1 MNKRTPAQ
9 ILAQAAPVAAL
20 QKGDIGNVSQS
31 CPKVKVEIGV
41 FFDGTGNNRQNV
53 LTGLS
58 SNGPSNVDR
67 LLRLYPRDLTEYA
80 PCGSPRRRVKRLYV
94 EGIGTLSGRDDDGIG
109 SGTGA
114 GSRGV
119 EARVYRAC
127 TAIGRMVDEM
137 SPRVEPEEV
146 ILDVF
151 GFSRGAAAARYFV
164 NCFRQGYIKYL
175 KYYVFPQHASLPK
188 GRKVRIRFIGIFDT
202 VAAIGLNANNANNGA
217 VNVHLKAASADSIFH
232 ITAADEF
239 RHNFSLNR
247 NTPGGGATVEL
258 PGAHSD
264 IGGGYAEE
272 EKEDLLMKPAT
283 GRIFSSYEEARR
295 QHEIDSTN
303 SARVGAPEAARMVA
317 EGWIGNPKQY
327 YVQPTAIR
335 TFTIPNPSAYHVDYA
350 YDIEHRVR
358 RNISNGWSK
367 AVMALMHKKAR
378 EAGVPFSTIPNTTT
392 YKVPD
397 DLKPAQAAIL
407 GGRQPSAADKK
418 LIKLRYTHHSSHYLS
433 MARGLITPHKP
444 AAGRVRGKHPN
455 LTGRAK

>member
-9 ILAQAAPVAAL
+9 VLAQAAPVAA
-20 QKGDIGNVSQS
+20 QQRGDIGNVSQN

-67 LLRLYPRDLTEYA
+67 LHRLYPRDLVEYA
-80 PCGSPRRRVKRLYV
+80 SCGSPSRRVRRLYV
-94 EGIGTLSGRDDDGIG
+94 EGIGTLSGSEDDSVG
-109 SGTGA
+109 SGTGT
-114 GSRGV
+114 GNRGV
-119 EARVYRAC
+119 EARVFRAC
-127 TAIGRMVDEM
+127 TAIGRMVNEM
-137 SPRVEPEEV
+137 SPGVEPEEV

-164 NCFRQGYIKYL
+164 NCFRQGYINYL
-175 KYYVFPQHASLPK
+175 QFYVFPQRASLPE

-202 VAAIGLNANNANNGA
+202 VAAIGLNANDDDNGA

-232 ITAADEF
+232 ITAGDEF

-247 NTPGGGATVEL
+247 NTPGGGASVEL

-272 EKEDLLMKPAT
+272 ERENLLMKPAQ
-283 GRIFSSYEEARR
+283 GRIFNSYEEARR
-295 QHEIDSTN
+295 QHTIDSE
-303 SARVGAPEAARMVA
+303 SGARMAAPEAARMIS
-317 EGWIGNPKQY
+317 EGWIGDPRQY

-335 TFTIPNPSAYHVDYA
+335 RFTIPNPYAYHVDYA

-367 AVMALMHKKAR
+367 AVMSLMHKKAQ
-378 EAGVPFSTIPNTTT
+378 EAGVPFSDIPDTST
-392 YKVPD
+392 YRVPD
-397 DLKPAQAAIL
+397 NLKDAQTAIL
-407 GGRQPSAADKK
+407 GGGQPSATDKA
-418 LIKLRYTHHSSHYLS
+418 LIKLRYTHHSSHYAT
-433 MARGLITPHKP
+433 MAGGLIAPHKP
-444 AAGRVRGKHPN
+444 AAGRIRVKHPN
-455 LTGRAK
+455 LSGRAK